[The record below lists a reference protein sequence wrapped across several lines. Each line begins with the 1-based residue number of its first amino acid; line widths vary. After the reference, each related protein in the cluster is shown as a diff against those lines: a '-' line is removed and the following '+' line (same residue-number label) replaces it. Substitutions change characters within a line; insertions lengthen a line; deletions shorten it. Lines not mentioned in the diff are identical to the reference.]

1 MRVALLLAAMIAVF
15 VSAAVLLASDEIFS
29 TGPLPPLVAPPDN
42 PQTDAK
48 INLGKQLYFDTR
60 LSADNTISC
69 ATCHDPKTGW
79 ANHHKTDT
87 GIKGQVGKRNSG
99 SIIAAAYMRYQFWD
113 GRAGSLEKQALGPIH
128 NPIEMGETLEN
139 VVRKLT
145 AIPGYREEFRSVFG
159 KDPDTDGIAKAIASF
174 ERTIL
179 PGPAPYDRYLAG
191 EKHAM
196 SASALRGMH
205 LFNGKAHCSTCHSG
219 PAFSDQSFHNLGV
232 GMNAPDPDIGRE
244 AVTKDP
250 RDRGKFK
257 TPGLRNV
264 AETDPYLHDGSEATL
279 MDAVN
284 FYDKGGLPNSNLD
297 PLVQPLSLTPRE
309 KGDLM
314 AFLEALT
321 GPVPEVSP
329 PVFPPGPTPELAA
342 PGGAK

>member
-1 MRVALLLAAMIAVF
+1 MRAALLLAAMIAVF
-15 VSAAVLLASDEIFS
+15 VSAAMLLASDEIFS
-29 TGPLPPLVAPPDN
+29 NSPLPSLVAPADN

-48 INLGKQLYFDTR
+48 ISLGKQLYFDTR
-60 LSADNTISC
+60 LSADNTVSC

-79 ANHHKTDT
+79 ANPHKTDT

-113 GRAGSLEKQALGPIH
+113 GRAGSLEEQALGPIH

-159 KDPDTDGIAKAIASF
+159 RDPDTDGIAKAIASF

-179 PGPAPYDRYLAG
+179 PGPSPYDRYLEG

-205 LFNGKAHCSTCHSG
+205 LFDGKAHCITCHSG

-244 AVTKDP
+244 ATTKDP
-250 RDRGKFK
+250 RDRGRFK
-257 TPGLRNV
+257 TL
-264 AETDPYLHDGSEATL
+264 ASAT
-279 MDAVN
+279 
-284 FYDKGGLPNSNLD
+284 S
-297 PLVQPLSLTPRE
+297 PRPIPICTTAR
-309 KGDLM
+309 KRR
-314 AFLEALT
+314 
-321 GPVPEVSP
+321 
-329 PVFPPGPTPELAA
+329 
-342 PGGAK
+342 